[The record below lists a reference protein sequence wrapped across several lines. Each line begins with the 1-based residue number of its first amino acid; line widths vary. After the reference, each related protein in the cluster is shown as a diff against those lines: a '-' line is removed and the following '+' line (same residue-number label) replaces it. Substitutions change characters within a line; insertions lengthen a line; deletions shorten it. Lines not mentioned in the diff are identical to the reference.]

1 MHDSIVNQTAV
12 VGDTSTSPEPP
23 ARARG
28 AEKASGFY
36 VVRTLDNEQSPPPS
50 SGNVLD
56 GRRGYGWRWAVWRKR
71 AV

>member
-12 VGDTSTSPEPP
+12 VGDTSVTPEPP

-36 VVRTLDNEQSPPPS
+36 VVRALDEEPAALPS
-50 SGNVLD
+50 N
-56 GRRGYGWRWAVWRKR
+56 RRR
-71 AV
+71 ASRSWLPGAWGDPF